1 MTSQIL
7 IRLPEEIASRFKA
20 AIPPRQ
26 RNKFVAELVKKALAA
41 HEAKLGKIAE
51 EVTQEELEN
60 PELIAEDRDW
70 NATLADGLDETREQ
84 PQSKRKSRPK
94 AR

>member
-7 IRLPEEIASRFKA
+7 IRLPEEIFSRFKA
-20 AIPPRQ
+20 VVPPRQ

-51 EVTQEELEN
+51 EVTQEELAN
-60 PELIAEDRDW
+60 PELMAEDRDW
-70 NATLADGLDETREQ
+70 NATLADGLDETHAQ
-84 PQSKRKSRPK
+84 PRSKRKSRSK
-94 AR
+94 TR

>member
-20 AIPPRQ
+20 VIPARQ
-26 RNKFVAELVKKALAA
+26 RNKFVAELVQTALVA
-41 HEAKLGKIAE
+41 HEAELGKIAE
-51 EVTQEELEN
+51 KVTRDELAN

-70 NATLADGLDETREQ
+70 NTTLRDGLDETHE
-84 PQSKRKSRPK
+84 PPKPKSRSK